1 MVKGEYEM
9 NREYKILLLESLLF
23 VAIGIVMIFLT
34 KTQEIDHVED
44 ASLPYMILF
53 LILTVVLIMYI
64 KKEEPVK

>member
-1 MVKGEYEM
+1 M
-9 NREYKILLLESLLF
+9 NREYKILLLELLLF

-34 KTQEIDHVED
+34 KTQPIDHVED